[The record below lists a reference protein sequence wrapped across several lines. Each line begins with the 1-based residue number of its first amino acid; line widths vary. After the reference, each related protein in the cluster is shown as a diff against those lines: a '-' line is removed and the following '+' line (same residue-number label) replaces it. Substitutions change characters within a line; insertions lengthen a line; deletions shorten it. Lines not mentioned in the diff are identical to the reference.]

1 MQRKSSFLLASFL
14 LVLLHSLSAQS
25 APSIALDLIATGL
38 VNPIGVT
45 HADDGSG
52 RLFITLQGGKIV
64 IYNGT
69 QILPKAFLELTSR
82 VSCCGE
88 QGLLGVA
95 FHPQYKTNGLF
106 FVNYTDAL
114 GNTVVA
120 RYQVSSDPNVADPN
134 SAIPILSVAQPDV
147 NHNGG
152 QLHFGP
158 DGYLYISMG
167 DGGGA
172 GDPGNRS
179 QNLSELLGKMLRI
192 DVNSGLPYAIPASNP
207 FITRSG
213 ARKEIWAYG
222 LRNAWGFSFDRST
235 GDLFMGDVGQERR
248 EEVDFQPAASPGGE
262 NYGWRKMEGSLCY
275 NPATGCN
282 DGTLKLPILEY
293 DHSLGCSI
301 TGGYRYR
308 GSQYPAL
315 AGIYIYGDF
324 CSGRIWGATRGASS
338 WTTAQLL
345 DTALNI
351 SAFGE
356 DQAGELY
363 LAHRN
368 GVSGAVYKVISSTS
382 GEIIIDNAPAGVQ
395 DAAGGRTFT
404 GTWCVTG
411 ASGKYGSDS
420 LYSCGSAG
428 DTYRWT
434 PNIPA
439 AGAFD
444 VYVRWTSA
452 TSRATAVPFRIVH
465 SGGTTTKSFNQ
476 QTGGGAWVLHGRYSF
491 SAGKLGYAETND
503 LGGQASADALRFVPA
518 ATPTGAVLTVSKS
531 GSGTGRVTTVPA
543 GIDCGATCSA
553 SFALGVTLTVTAN
566 ADAGSVFTGWGGPCA
581 GTAPCTLTMNDSKF
595 LAANFRGPDIV
606 LDNAAR
612 GVQDSAGGR
621 TFTGTW
627 CLSAAKQAFGSQFAL
642 QLRQRPR
649 HLPLDAEHQ
658 GYGQL

>member
-1 MQRKSSFLLASFL
+1 
-14 LVLLHSLSAQS
+14 
-25 APSIALDLIATGL
+25 
-38 VNPIGVT
+38 
-45 HADDGSG
+45 
-52 RLFITLQGGKIV
+52 
-64 IYNGT
+64 
-69 QILPKAFLELTSR
+69 
-82 VSCCGE
+82 
-88 QGLLGVA
+88 
-95 FHPQYKTNGLF
+95 
-106 FVNYTDAL
+106 
-114 GNTVVA
+114 
-120 RYQVSSDPNVADPN
+120 
-134 SAIPILSVAQPDV
+134 
-147 NHNGG
+147 
-152 QLHFGP
+152 
-158 DGYLYISMG
+158 
-167 DGGGA
+167 
-172 GDPGNRS
+172 
-179 QNLSELLGKMLRI
+179 
-192 DVNSGLPYAIPASNP
+192 
-207 FITRSG
+207 
-213 ARKEIWAYG
+213 
-222 LRNAWGFSFDRST
+222 
-235 GDLFMGDVGQERR
+235 MGDVGQERK

-338 WTTAQLL
+338 WTAAQLL

-566 ADAGSVFTGWGGPCA
+566 PDAGSVFTGWGGPCA

-627 CLSAAKQAFGSQFAL
+627 CLSHAKQPFQTDSLDSCGKGLDTYRWTPNIKATGSYDVYVWWTSHPNRSTNVPINVVHNSGAVSKSFNQRTGGGQWVLHGRYAFNVGKSGYVEVTDSNGQAAA
-642 QLRQRPR
+642 
-649 HLPLDAEHQ
+649 DAVR
-658 GYGQL
+658 LVPAF